1 MAQWSAQ
8 STHNRLVTGSSPVRP
23 TIQNNMNE
31 IVNFLIN
38 FAVIYFLVRIAFTL
52 FSWRLEKQI
61 VHVESSVESQYM
73 ILDLEHTDNQ
83 YFCYD
88 TRTKDFVCQGRDM
101 AEIVR
106 NFRLRYPDR
115 RGVIYNA
122 ATDAVT
128 ELQEVT

>member
-8 STHNRLVTGSSPVRP
+8 STHNRLVTGSSPVRR

-73 ILDLEHTDNQ
+73 ILDSRTHRQSVFLLRH
-83 YFCYD
+83 
-88 TRTKDFVCQGRDM
+88 RTKDFVCQGRDM
-101 AEIVR
+101 ARLFEIF
-106 NFRLRYPDR
+106 NY
-115 RGVIYNA
+115 VIQ
-122 ATDAVT
+122 TDAV
-128 ELQEVT
+128 